1 MKKKFPFHI
10 IVFLFPA
17 CFIYTIFMIFPLFDT
32 LRISFYTQDLMGS
45 NLDNTTGVRTFTG
58 INNYRILFFD
68 ELWSYHFWNA
78 LKNNTY
84 FRHNCI
90 FSVYF
95 RTPCILDMYTFP
107 LWNVEGRQLHP
118 QFTSYDLVFS
128 VSVKCAGF
136 FNLIY
141 STQSYVL

>member
-1 MKKKFPFHI
+1 MKKKFPYHI

-78 LKNNTY
+78 LKNNTTLKEEALKSRLVSEKTY
-84 FRHNCI
+84 DKIVNPKKMI
-90 FSVYF
+90 
-95 RTPCILDMYTFP
+95 
-107 LWNVEGRQLHP
+107 HP
-118 QFTSYDLVFS
+118 E
-128 VSVKCAGF
+128 
-136 FNLIY
+136 
-141 STQSYVL
+141 

>member
-1 MKKKFPFHI
+1 MKKKFPYHI

-84 FRHNCI
+84 FLLTLE
-90 FSVYF
+90 S
-95 RTPCILDMYTFP
+95 
-107 LWNVEGRQLHP
+107 
-118 QFTSYDLVFS
+118 
-128 VSVKCAGF
+128 
-136 FNLIY
+136 NLLESSI
-141 STQSYVL
+141 